1 MDSLTAGRFVPAR
14 HIPDLDRGIAASR
27 NQALAVGAERQA
39 HDHAGVAAQPVPPL
53 QGCRVPEGNRGVL
66 ARGGEPAAVRA
77 ERHRVDIPG
86 VAVEGAQQAPGLG
99 VPDLDGVLL
108 GCRDQA
114 LAVRTERRAVPLAN
128 EAHGKREK
136 GLLGL
141 PQPRWI
147 PAPELGGPVVARRH
161 EALAVGAERQ
171 APDVLAVPADDADF
185 LASFRVPNLYC
196 MILPLLDGLAVDLVH
211 EDIAAVG
218 TARHAVWRLLG
229 CTEGAEFHAGG
240 R

>member
-1 MDSLTAGRFVPAR
+1 MNSLTAGHFVPAR
-14 HIPDLDRGIAASR
+14 HIPDLHRPVAASR
-27 NQALAVGAERQA
+27 NQAPAVGAERQA
-39 HDHAGVAAQPVPPL
+39 HYHAAVAAQPVPPL
-53 QGCRVPEGNRGVL
+53 SGFRVPEGDRGVL

-77 ERHRVDIPG
+77 KRHRVDIPG

-108 GCRDQA
+108 GYRDQA
-114 LAVRTERRAVPLAN
+114 LAVRTERRAVPLAI
-128 EAHGKREK
+128 EAHAKLEK

-141 PQPRWI
+141 PQPRGI
-147 PAPELGGPVVARRH
+147 PAPELGSRVVARGH
-161 EALAVGAERQ
+161 EALAIGAERQ

-185 LASFRVPNLYC
+185 LAGCSVPNLYC
-196 MILPLLDGLAVDLVH
+196 MILPLLDGLAADLVH